1 MANSQTG
8 SSRSVETARKWFV
21 WVIGGFFF
29 VGGFLILLEIP
40 LYLTGH
46 GWNEEIQKYATLDV
60 LKSHWAAIVG
70 IPVLAFFSLFL
81 IFLTRI
87 VSGEIKFKLGEA
99 EISGAASE
107 GLMWIFVFLSLVWG
121 FSELW
126 KLGI

>member
-1 MANSQTG
+1 MVCLG
-8 SSRSVETARKWFV
+8 DWRL
-21 WVIGGFFF
+21 FF
-29 VGGFLILLEIP
+29 VGGFLILLAIP

-46 GWNEEIQKYATLDV
+46 GWNEEIQKYATLDI